1 MSLSDIYYYFIAF
14 SMMAGVKIAS
24 ALHLNIDQK
33 PNERI
38 YIGFGS
44 PDLKYS
50 YEEDERSALRIN
62 RES

>member
-44 PDLKYS
+44 PNLEDS
-50 YEEDERSALRIN
+50 YKEKEKL
-62 RES
+62 